1 MRYLLLA
8 FFSVLI
14 SCKGDDIEKDEE
26 RSVAT
31 RDLVQSVETDK
42 SRYNPGEEVRITLK
56 LKSLEFDSVR
66 VSYRYLSEIV
76 NQQLLPAGETLVEL
90 LWNPPP
96 DDFKGYGVEFRFIL
110 EDDIVDYASTAV
122 DVSSDWTKFPRYGF
136 LSKFPEMS
144 EASID
149 RILDKLKSYHIN
161 GLQFYDWHHKHHR
174 PLPIDN
180 GEPRPSWQDIA
191 RREISFSTV
200 EKYIAGAKER
210 NIASMSYNLL
220 YGAWEGYQQDGVQ
233 PDWMIYNDPNQT
245 TVNKHDLDENW
256 AISDIYVANPANPG
270 WQEYIFNSTATI
282 YQHLDFDGWHLDQLG
297 HRGDVYEYS
306 GSPVDLWN
314 TFPPFLNN
322 LDDEFPEKNMALNA
336 VNQYGQLEIL
346 TTPVDFAYTEVWPPN
361 ESFDDLVRIIHDN
374 RRWNRLTNTVLA
386 AYVNYDLA
394 DSPGEF
400 NDPAVLLTD
409 AVIMAFGGAH
419 IELGEHMLGKEY
431 FPNNNLRMSGD
442 LQQRLI
448 EYYDFMVAYQN
459 VLRDEGQPGLTTG
472 ITSNEVNIS
481 DWEQKAGSVGTFSRN
496 FIDRKVYHL
505 INFQGVSSMQW
516 RDNDGT
522 QTRPEISENFKI
534 TLPVNE
540 VSKISYASPDW
551 HDGVQQRLD
560 FQQTSTGYE
569 VTIPY
574 LEYWGML
581 IVE

>member
-1 MRYLLLA
+1 MRFLLLILSVSI
-8 FFSVLI
+8 FS
-14 SCKGDDIEKDEE
+14 CERDDVDRVE
-26 RSVAT
+26 RKAPSLV
-31 RDLVQSVETDK
+31 DLVESVETDK
-42 SRYNPGEEVRITLK
+42 SRYNPGEEVRITLR

-66 VSYRYLSEIV
+66 VSYRHLSEIV
-76 NQQLLPAGETLVEL
+76 DQQLLPAGETLVEL

-110 EDDIVDYASTAV
+110 QGDIVDYASTAV
-122 DVSSDWTKFPRYGF
+122 DVSSDWTRFPRYGF
-136 LSKFPEMS
+136 LSKFLEMS
-144 EASID
+144 GASID
-149 RILDKLKSYHIN
+149 RVLDKLKSYHIN

-174 PLPIDN
+174 PLPIEN
-180 GEPRPSWQDIA
+180 GDPLPSWKDIA
-191 RREISFSTV
+191 RREISFSIV

-233 PDWMIYNDPNQT
+233 SDWMIYNDPNQT
-245 TVNKHDLDENW
+245 IVNKHDLDDNW
-256 AISDIYVANPANPG
+256 AISDIYVANPANAG

-297 HRGDVYEYS
+297 HRGDVYDYS

-322 LDDEFPEKNMALNA
+322 LKNEFPEKTMALNA

-346 TTPVDFAYTEVWPPN
+346 TTPVNFAYTEVWPPN
-361 ESFDDLVRIIHDN
+361 ESFDDLVQIIQDN
-374 RRWNRLTNTVLA
+374 YRWNRLTKTVLA

-431 FPNNNLRMSGD
+431 FPNNNLRMSRD

-459 VLRDEGQPGLTTG
+459 VLRDEGQLSLSTG
-472 ITSNEVNIS
+472 ITSNEINIS
-481 DWEQKAGSVGTFSRN
+481 DWNQKAGSVGTFSRN

-505 INFQGVSSMQW
+505 LNFQGVSSMQW

-522 QTRPEISENFKI
+522 QTSPEKSENFKI
-534 TLPVNE
+534 ILPIEE

-551 HDGVQQRLD
+551 LDGVQQNLD
-560 FQQTSTGYE
+560 FRQTSTGYE